1 MTEIDLKN
9 YRSFKNLFLPIIY
22 KFNYGKKTSLY
33 KVFKNSNEFKEI
45 EAFLVLDAIEK
56 SGVNLPIKIENL
68 SSRKFNIIE
77 KEKLVLYNPSQ
88 K

>member
-1 MTEIDLKN
+1 MSEAELKN

-33 KVFKNSNEFKEI
+33 KIFKNTNEFKEI
-45 EAFLVLDAIEK
+45 EAFLALEALEK
-56 SGVNLPIKIENL
+56 SGVKAPIKIENTGGK
-68 SSRKFNIIE
+68 KFNIIE